1 MRAGCCVRRA
11 GCSVLGARVIG
22 ARVLRAGCCARLAVV
37 VAGLAAILAAGCTQI
52 GETPPGAIVVGMTNS
67 ALDMDPRVAADEAS
81 QKVHQLLYNTLVR
94 IDERLRIVPDLAESF
109 EQTNPLT
116 YVATLRRGVRF
127 HNGREL
133 TAADVIYTFRSLID
147 PKFRGR
153 TGAYRL
159 LGAVDALDAYTVR
172 FTLKEPFASFPIN
185 LVMGIVQD
193 GSGAANALQPVGT
206 GPYRLASF
214 EPDDRVVLVPFA
226 EHYKGA
232 PRNDGL
238 VLKVVP
244 DDTMRGLELRKG
256 TVDVVVND
264 IAPDIVAQLHKD
276 GRVKIITGPGTDYA
290 YMGMNLRDPV
300 LSNASVRRAIGFA
313 IDRAAIVR
321 HLRRGLATVAVGIV
335 PPMSWAFEPEV
346 FQLRHDPAEAR
357 RLLDSA
363 GFTDPDGAGP
373 QPRFSLTI
381 RTSTSEVYRVQAAV
395 IQHDLAQVG
404 IHLDVRS
411 TELPTLLTDAARG
424 NFQLYTLQ
432 FVGVTD
438 PDMLRRVF
446 HSKQE
451 PPAGLNRVFYRNA
464 RVDELIEQAALPAA
478 DDVRRV
484 LYGRAQQIIAED
496 MPYIP
501 LWYRTNVAV
510 CQPSI
515 EGVTLSPIADF
526 AFLKDV
532 YRKPLS

>member
-1 MRAGCCVRRA
+1 
-11 GCSVLGARVIG
+11 
-22 ARVLRAGCCARLAVV
+22 
-37 VAGLAAILAAGCTQI
+37 
-52 GETPPGAIVVGMTNS
+52 MTNS

-94 IDERLRIVPDLAESF
+94 IDEQLRIVPDLAETF
-109 EQTNPLT
+109 EQADPLT
-116 YVATLRRGVRF
+116 YIATLRRGVRF

-133 TAADVIYTFRSLID
+133 TAADVVYTFRSLID
-147 PKFRGR
+147 PQFRGR

-159 LGAVDALDAYTVR
+159 LGAVDALDNYSVK

-193 GSGAANALQPVGT
+193 GSGAANSRQPVGT

-214 EPDDRVVLVPFA
+214 VPDDRVVLAPFDG
-226 EHYKGA
+226 HYKGR
-232 PRNDGL
+232 PRNEGL

-256 TVDVVVND
+256 TVDLVVND
-264 IAPDIVAQLHKD
+264 IAPDIVAQLQKE
-276 GRVKIITGPGTDYA
+276 GRLKVITAPGTDYA
-290 YMGMNLRDPV
+290 YLGMNLRDPV
-300 LSNASVRRAIGFA
+300 LSNPAVRKAIGYA
-313 IDRAAIVR
+313 IDREAIVR

-335 PPMSWAFEPEV
+335 PPMSWAFEGQA
-346 FQLRHDPAEAR
+346 FDFRHDPAEAR
-357 RLLDSA
+357 RLLDGA
-363 GFTDPDGAGP
+363 GYTDRDGDGP

-381 RTSTSEVYRVQAAV
+381 RTSTSETYRVQAAV

-411 TELPTLLTDAARG
+411 TELPTLLSDAARG

-438 PDMLRRVF
+438 PDMLRRVY

-464 RVDELIEQAALPAA
+464 EVDALIEQAALPAT
-478 DDVRRV
+478 DDARRA
-484 LYGRAQQIIAED
+484 LYARAQQIIAED
-496 MPYIP
+496 APYIP

-510 CQPSI
+510 CQPDI

-532 YRKPLS
+532 HRKPLS